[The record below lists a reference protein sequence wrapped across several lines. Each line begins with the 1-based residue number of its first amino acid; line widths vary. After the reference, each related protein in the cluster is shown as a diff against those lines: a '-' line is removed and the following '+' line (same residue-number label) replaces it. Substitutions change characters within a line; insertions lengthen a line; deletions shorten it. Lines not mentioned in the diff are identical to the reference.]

1 MKFPRNARMFKGQ
14 LDAAPIACVL
24 FCLLI
29 FLLLTLVVP
38 IPGIPIHL
46 PEAVIGETGVEG
58 PSLTVALD
66 AGDSQNPNGV
76 LYFRNQTIGE
86 ADLLRR
92 LKEEVKSSPQPLTLV
107 VYADQHVTVEQLNR
121 LLRLAA
127 KAGIKNVQ
135 QGTLPAV
142 FDAGAIPRSQ

>member
-38 IPGIPIHL
+38 IPGIPVHL
-46 PEAVIGETGVEG
+46 PDAVPGESGIEG
-58 PSLTVALD
+58 PTLTVALD
-66 AGDSQNPNGV
+66 SGDSQNPNGV

-86 ADLLRR
+86 VDLQRR
-92 LKEEVKSSPQPLTLV
+92 LKEEVKRSPQPLTLIIQ
-107 VYADQHVTVEQLNR
+107 ADRHVTIEQMNR
-121 LLRLAA
+121 LTRLAA
-127 KAGIKNVQ
+127 KAGVRDVLQ
-135 QGTLPAV
+135 ATLPEV
-142 FDAGAIPRSQ
+142 FDGNTIPRSP